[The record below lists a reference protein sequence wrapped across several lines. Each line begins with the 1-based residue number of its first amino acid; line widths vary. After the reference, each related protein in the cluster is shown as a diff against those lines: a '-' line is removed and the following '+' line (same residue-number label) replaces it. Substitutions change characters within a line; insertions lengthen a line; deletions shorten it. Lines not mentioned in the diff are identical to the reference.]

1 MVGPLSKK
9 LFAKA
14 KTLIPGGVNS
24 PVRAFKNV
32 DGDPF
37 FVRRA
42 KGSRITDVDDKTY
55 IDYVGTWGPAILGH
69 APILIT
75 QTIHEVAKDGVALD
89 APELTHLM
97 ALAGGELPVLV
108 VAQARG
114 RRQLRWQPVGIDRP
128 CSSQSRSWKPPLD
141 C

>member
-1 MVGPLSKK
+1 MVGPTSQK

-42 KGSRITDVDDKTY
+42 QGSRITDAVGKTY
-55 IDYVGTWGPAILGH
+55 IDDVGN
-69 APILIT
+69 
-75 QTIHEVAKDGVALD
+75 
-89 APELTHLM
+89 
-97 ALAGGELPVLV
+97 
-108 VAQARG
+108 
-114 RRQLRWQPVGIDRP
+114 
-128 CSSQSRSWKPPLD
+128 
-141 C
+141 